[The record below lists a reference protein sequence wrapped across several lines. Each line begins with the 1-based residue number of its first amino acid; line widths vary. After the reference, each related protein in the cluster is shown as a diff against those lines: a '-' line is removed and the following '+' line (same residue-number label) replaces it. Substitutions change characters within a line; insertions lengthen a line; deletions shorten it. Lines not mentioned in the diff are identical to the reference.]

1 MFCGEPC
8 EELPYSNQETVVLSP
23 YESSFARE
31 INALVAV
38 CDSVQ
43 GEWNRPAMAG
53 RIPVERLQMGT
64 IFWDTHRL
72 REQLERPKR
81 TENSA
86 SWVL

>member
-1 MFCGEPC
+1 
-8 EELPYSNQETVVLSP
+8 
-23 YESSFARE
+23 
-31 INALVAV
+31 
-38 CDSVQ
+38 
-43 GEWNRPAMAG
+43 MAG